1 MQVNRIEDVKEYDAP
16 GHFEMRAIRLHGLD
30 ASDAKSF
37 TVGLSHF
44 YPGGGTTHTASP
56 PEKVYVCIEGE
67 ITVITDEGEEIL
79 RPLDSC
85 YIGSN
90 EARSISNRSDK
101 TASILVIVS
110 AA

>member
-1 MQVNRIEDVKEYDAP
+1 MKVNRIEDVKEYDAP
-16 GHFEMRAIRLHGLD
+16 GHFEMQALRLHGLD

-37 TVGLSHF
+37 SVGLSHF

-67 ITVITDEGEEIL
+67 ITVITDNGEETL
-79 RPLDSC
+79 KPLDSC

-90 EARSISNRSDK
+90 EGRSIANRTDK

-110 AA
+110 SA